1 MGITDVTAILQ
12 IFFDMLSLGS
22 LYALGALGI
31 ALIFGV
37 MRLVNFAH
45 GDYIAFSVFALLW
58 PSIDAAA
65 IVFIGNLPTVV
76 LIPLVLAIGAGLS
89 VLSEILVFRRFR
101 NANPA
106 TMMIA
111 SFALGFVIKYF
122 LLMLYS
128 SRPKSIDLWSAVS
141 LPVEVFGARIP
152 LLQVITICTTIG
164 ALLALTAFLKR
175 TRFGLEMR
183 AAAEN
188 FTMARM
194 LGVRANHVIM
204 FAFALSGVLA
214 AAVGLIL
221 ATQTGTA
228 DIQMGVSVMLVAFIA
243 TVIGGLSSLPGGVI
257 AGFLIG
263 GATVLMQVVLPLDA
277 RPFRDAFVYG
287 AVIVTLIW
295 RPNGLF
301 APKSA
306 KQRV

>member
-1 MGITDVTAILQ
+1 MTAVLQ
-12 IFFDMLSLGS
+12 IVFDALSLGS

-45 GDYIAFSVFALLW
+45 GDYIAFCVFALLY
-58 PSIDAAA
+58 PSTEAAA
-65 IVFIGNLPTVV
+65 YMFLGTLPFYI
-76 LIPLVLAIGAGLS
+76 LLPLVLLIGAVLS
-89 VLSEILVFRRFR
+89 VVSEIVVFRRFR
-101 NANPA
+101 SANPA

-128 SRPKSIDLWSAVS
+128 SRPKSIDLWQPLSRQ
-141 LPVEVFGARIP
+141 VEIFGARIP
-152 LLQVITICTTIG
+152 ILQIVTIIATIVV
-164 ALLALTAFLKR
+164 LVALTAFLKR
-175 TRFGLEMR
+175 TRYGLEMR

-194 LGVRANHVIM
+194 LGVRANRVIM
-204 FAFALSGVLA
+204 AAFAISGMLA
-214 AAVGLIL
+214 AGVGLIL
-221 ATQTGTA
+221 VTQTGTA

-243 TVIGGLSSLPGGVI
+243 TVIGGLGSLSGAVI

-263 GATVLMQVVLPLDA
+263 GVSVLMQVVLPLDA

-287 AVIVTLIW
+287 AVIVSLLW
-295 RPNGLF
+295 RPQGLF

>member
-1 MGITDVTAILQ
+1 MTALLQ
-12 IFFDMLSLGS
+12 TLFDALSLGS
-22 LYALGALGI
+22 LYAMGALGI

-45 GDYIAFSVFALLW
+45 GDYIACSVFALLY

-65 IVFIGNLPTVV
+65 ILFIGQLPTYLLVPIVV
-76 LIPLVLAIGAGLS
+76 LIGAALS

-106 TMMIA
+106 TMMIT
-111 SFALGFVIKYF
+111 SFALGFVIRYA

-128 SRPKSIDLWSAVS
+128 SRPKSIDLWPNLS
-141 LPVEVFGARIP
+141 LPVDILGAHIP
-152 LLQVITICTTIG
+152 LLQIVTIG
-164 ALLALTAFLKR
+164 VTFAVLIGLTTFLKS

-183 AAAEN
+183 AAADN

-194 LGVRANHVIM
+194 LGVRANVVIM
-204 FAFALSGVLA
+204 AAFAISGMLA
-214 AAVGLIL
+214 AAIGLIL

-228 DIQMGVSVMLVAFIA
+228 DIQMGASVMLVAFIA
-243 TVIGGLSSLPGGVI
+243 TVIGGLGNLVGAVV

-263 GATVLMQVVLPLDA
+263 GASVLMQMALPLDA

-287 AVIVTLIW
+287 AVIVTLLVK
-295 RPNGLF
+295 PNGLF
-301 APKSA
+301 ALKSA

>member
-1 MGITDVTAILQ
+1 MTEIIQ
-12 IFFDMLSLGS
+12 IIIDALSLGS

-45 GDYIAFSVFALLW
+45 GDTIAFCVFALLW

-65 IVFIGNLPTVV
+65 IVFAGNLPTFL
-76 LIPLVLAIGAGLS
+76 LIPLILLIGAGLS
-89 VLSEILVFRRFR
+89 VLSEIIVFRRFR

-111 SFALGFVIKYF
+111 SFALGFVIRYF

-128 SRPKSIDLWSAVS
+128 SRPKSINLWANLSEPLDL
-141 LPVEVFGARIP
+141 FGARVP
-152 LLQVITICTTIG
+152 LLQVVTVTIT
-164 ALLALTAFLKR
+164 LLILGLLTLFLKR
-175 TRFGLEMR
+175 SRYGLEMQ

-194 LGVRANHVIM
+194 LGVRANRVIM
-204 FAFALSGVLA
+204 LAFALSGMLA
-214 AAVGLIL
+214 AATGLIL
-221 ATQTGTA
+221 VTQTGTV
-228 DIQMGVSVMLVAFIA
+228 DIQMGASLMLIAFIA
-243 TVIGGLSSLPGGVI
+243 TVIGGLGSLTGAVT
-257 AGFLIG
+257 AGYLIG
-263 GATVLMQVVLPLDA
+263 AASVLMQVVLPFDA

-287 AVIVTLIW
+287 AVILTLIW

-301 APKSA
+301 VAKSA

>member
-1 MGITDVTAILQ
+1 MTATLQ
-12 IFFDMLSLGS
+12 IIFDALSLGS

-45 GDYIAFSVFALLW
+45 GDYIAFCVFALLW
-58 PSIDAAA
+58 PSTDAAA
-65 IVFIGNLPTVV
+65 TMFLGTLPAWV
-76 LIPLVLAIGAGLS
+76 LIPVVLAIGAGLS

-101 NANPA
+101 TVNPA

-128 SRPKSIDLWSAVS
+128 SRPKSINLWSNLS
-141 LPVEVFGARIP
+141 LPVEIFGARIP
-152 LLQVITICTTIG
+152 LLQVITIVVTI
-164 ALLALTAFLKR
+164 AVLLGLVAFLKR

-183 AAAEN
+183 AAAED

-194 LGVRANHVIM
+194 LGVRANRVIM
-204 FAFALSGVLA
+204 AAFAISGMLA
-214 AAVGLIL
+214 AAIGLIL
-221 ATQTGTA
+221 GTQTGTA
-228 DIQMGVSVMLVAFIA
+228 DIQMGASIMLVAFIA
-243 TVIGGLSSLPGGVI
+243 TVIGGLGSLPGAVL

-263 GATVLMQVVLPLDA
+263 GASVLMQVVLPLEA

-295 RPNGLF
+295 RPNGLL
-301 APKSA
+301 PSKSA
-306 KQRV
+306 NERV

>member
-1 MGITDVTAILQ
+1 MTEYLQ
-12 IFFDMLSLGS
+12 ILIDALNLGS
-22 LYALGALGI
+22 IYALCALGI

-37 MRLVNFAH
+37 MRLVNFAQ
-45 GDYIAFSVFALLW
+45 GDFIAFCVFAMLW

-65 IVFIGNLPTVV
+65 IVFAGNLPFWLLV
-76 LIPLVLAIGAGLS
+76 PLLLAAGAALS
-89 VLSEILVFRRFR
+89 VLSEIVVFRRFR

-122 LLMLYS
+122 LLMLFS
-128 SRPKSIDLWSAVS
+128 SRPKSIGLWPLLGQQFELAGLRIQY
-141 LPVEVFGARIP
+141 LPVLNICA
-152 LLQVITICTTIG
+152 TIVV
-164 ALLALTAFLKR
+164 LLALTLFLKR

-194 LGVRANHVIM
+194 LGVRANRVIM
-204 FAFALSGVLA
+204 LAFAISGMLA
-214 AAVGLIL
+214 AAVGMIL
-221 ATQTGTA
+221 AAQTGTA
-228 DIQMGVSVMLVAFIA
+228 DIQMGANVMLVAFIA
-243 TVIGGLSSLPGGVI
+243 TVIGGLGSLPGAVI

-263 GATVLMQVVLPLDA
+263 LISTFMQAKLPIDA
-277 RPFRDAFVYG
+277 RPFRDAFVYA
-287 AVIVTLIW
+287 AVIATLIW
-295 RPNGLF
+295 RPNGIF

>member
-1 MGITDVTAILQ
+1 MTAILQ
-12 IFFDMLSLGS
+12 IIFDAISLGS

-45 GDYIAFSVFALLW
+45 ADYISFCVFAMLW

-65 IVFIGNLPTVV
+65 VVFIGNLPTII
-76 LIPLVLAIGAGLS
+76 LIPVILAIGAGLS
-89 VLSEILVFRRFR
+89 VLSEIVVFRRFR
-101 NANPA
+101 YASPA

-111 SFALGFVIKYF
+111 SFALGFIIKYF

-128 SRPKSIDLWSAVS
+128 SRPKSVDLWSDLS
-141 LPVEVFGARIP
+141 QQVEIAGARIP
-152 LLQVITICTTIG
+152 LLQIVTVAITIG
-164 ALLALTAFLKR
+164 VLLGLTAFLKR

-194 LGVRANHVIM
+194 LGVKANRVIM
-204 FAFALSGVLA
+204 LAFAISGMLA
-214 AAVGLIL
+214 AMIGLIL
-221 ATQTGTA
+221 VTQTGTV
-228 DIQMGVSVMLVAFIA
+228 DIQMGMSLMLVAFIA
-243 TVIGGLSSLPGGVI
+243 TVIGGLGSLPGAVI

-263 GATVLMQVVLPLDA
+263 GASVLMQVILPIDA

-287 AVIVTLIW
+287 AVIICLLW
-295 RPNGLF
+295 RPQGLF